1 MIESWFQLDNI
12 EDDSLLFGTDYDEP
26 RLFFNKTTKF
36 GFEYPARFNKTSVA
50 LLSGAILFV
59 LINTAF
65 LIMYINSK
73 QPAPTKKPPI
83 PLGPRRT
90 ASAPNS
96 TVNNIA
102 KLLVTKSSV
111 VSSFDATTIDDT
123 THDTTI
129 DSIKMQV
136 RKAFILCRIID

>member
-73 QPAPTKKPPI
+73 QPAPTKKPKQYNKGNSSSNERKDKDEKFI
-83 PLGPRRT
+83 YEEYYEYYYEDLYHDNSSRIDENPR
-90 ASAPNS
+90 
-96 TVNNIA
+96 
-102 KLLVTKSSV
+102 
-111 VSSFDATTIDDT
+111 
-123 THDTTI
+123 
-129 DSIKMQV
+129 
-136 RKAFILCRIID
+136 